1 MKMSKNDALT
11 PRQLRI
17 LRALLTQNTVTAAA
31 GAAGVGESTVYRA
44 LSDPVFR
51 QALAQVEGEA
61 VAAAGRRLAM
71 LAENALDTVAEVMTD
86 PTTPAPTRV
95 RACEIV
101 LANLMKFREVIAFE
115 TRLDALE
122 REVRGERFD

>member
-17 LRALLTQNTVTAAA
+17 LRALLTKNTVTAAA

-51 QALAQVEGEA
+51 AALAQAEGEA
-61 VAAAGRRLAM
+61 VAAAGRKLVN
-71 LAENALDTVAEVMTD
+71 LAESALNVLSDVLAD

-95 RACEIV
+95 RAAETI
-101 LANLMKFREVIAFE
+101 LTNLMKFREIVAFE

-122 REVRGERFD
+122 REVRGDDA

>member
-17 LRALLTQNTVTAAA
+17 LRALLTKNTVTAAA

-51 QALAQVEGEA
+51 AALAQAEGEA
-61 VAAAGRRLAM
+61 VAAAGRKLAT
-71 LAENALDTVAEVMTD
+71 LAENALNVLADILANPQAPDAVRLRAAETILGHLL
-86 PTTPAPTRV
+86 RY
-95 RACEIV
+95 REIV
-101 LANLMKFREVIAFE
+101 TFE
-115 TRLDALE
+115 NRLTDLE
-122 REVRGERFD
+122 REMRGEQ